1 MKIGAVAGTGCA
13 ALAAL
18 SLVLTPALAASTEHH
33 RLPRPHFNITIR
45 PGGFTPAITDPR
57 LAAELARRGLQPS
70 SFRLTPATIAL
81 GRGNKA
87 VRVAIR
93 ARATTTADALRH
105 ASAPSQLSVTAI
117 TPTVYDLGVSIG
129 WQRFALSGDVDHIRG
144 GTIPGGHQTAQV
156 GVSYSLSRFTARLE
170 AGASRA
176 DPDTPPMLVEDN
188 NSYTLGVGGSYRLA
202 HNLDVTGGVRYKVQ
216 RDRLEPLSDQRRD
229 SQAVYIGTAFRF

>member
-1 MKIGAVAGTGCA
+1 MKVAAVMGTGCTV
-13 ALAAL
+13 LAAL
-18 SLVLTPALAASTEHH
+18 SLVLTPALAASTENH
-33 RLPRPHFNITIR
+33 RAPKPRLNIVIR

-105 ASAPSQLSVTAI
+105 ASAPAQMSVTAI

-129 WQRFALSGDVDHIRG
+129 WRSFALSGDVDHIRG
-144 GTIPGGHQTAQV
+144 GTIPGGHQAAQL

-170 AGASRA
+170 AAASRA
-176 DPDTPPMLVEDN
+176 DSDTPPMLVQDD
-188 NSYTLGVGGSYRLA
+188 NSYTVGLGGSYHLT
-202 HNLDVTGGVRYKVQ
+202 HNFDVTGGVRYKVQ
-216 RDRLEPLSDQRRD
+216 HDRLDLLTDQRRD

>member
-1 MKIGAVAGTGCA
+1 MKIAAIAGTGCT

-18 SLVLTPALAASTEHH
+18 SLVLTPAIAASNESS
-33 RLPRPHFNITIR
+33 RLPKPRLNIVIR

-81 GRGNKA
+81 GTGHKA
-87 VRVAIR
+87 VRVAVR
-93 ARATTTADALRH
+93 ARASTTADAVQH

-117 TPTVYDLGVSIG
+117 TPTVYNLGVSIG
-129 WQRFALSGDVDHIRG
+129 WRRFALSGDVDHVRG
-144 GTIPGGHQTAQV
+144 GTIPGGREAAEV

-188 NSYTLGVGGSYRLA
+188 NNYTVGLGGSYRLT
-202 HNLDVTGGVRYKVQ
+202 HNLDLTGGVRYKIQ
-216 RDRLEPLSDQRRD
+216 HDRLEPLTDQRRD
-229 SQAVYIGTAFRF
+229 SQAVYIGTAFHF